1 MKKIHSQSKGKRK
14 GNYQSLLRIKK
25 LSTFNKREL
34 LTNNKNCIYNN
45 SAQQELVTYPILK
58 YSSIESN
65 LSVNQLKRQPIV
77 SLNINNVKSENVE
90 KLISVYIKP
99 VTNQILNH
107 CCSQNKRKTNFKSMC
122 KNNAEVYRTGD
133 NDILQQQ
140 QYQEDG
146 FQQNESKNVV
156 INLNCRH
163 DVTLNIYGCKHE
175 SEETTN
181 QEFATE
187 WPNYEVLCGS
197 GVRKQHQSYNYQ
209 QKCYFY

>member
-1 MKKIHSQSKGKRK
+1 MNSSK
-14 GNYQSLLRIKK
+14 
-25 LSTFNKREL
+25 
-34 LTNNKNCIYNN
+34 
-45 SAQQELVTYPILK
+45 
-58 YSSIESN
+58 
-65 LSVNQLKRQPIV
+65 
-77 SLNINNVKSENVE
+77 NVE
-90 KLISVYIKP
+90 KLMSINTKP
-99 VTNQILNH
+99 VFNQVPNH
-107 CCSQNKRKTNFKSMC
+107 CSNQRKRKINSNSMC
-122 KNNAEVYRTGD
+122 MGTKNIATAYRTGEK
-133 NDILQQQ
+133 QQL
-140 QYQEDG
+140 YIYDG